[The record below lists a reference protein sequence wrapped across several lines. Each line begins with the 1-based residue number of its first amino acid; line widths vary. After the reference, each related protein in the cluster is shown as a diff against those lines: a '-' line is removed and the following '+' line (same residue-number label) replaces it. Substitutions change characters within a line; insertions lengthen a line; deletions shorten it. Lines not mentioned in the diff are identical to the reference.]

1 MRFVTLAILAATGV
15 ISVSAPA
22 LAQPFDHPRGW
33 HDRGRDEGSR
43 SWDLSRRVDWLQRR
57 IEHGRDDGT
66 LDRREAFRVQS
77 RLDEITRDMRMMQRE
92 NGGNLSHRQRDSLE
106 ERLDR
111 VNSQI
116 RWLRQNDDAR
126 PW

>member
-1 MRFVTLAILAATGV
+1 
-15 ISVSAPA
+15 
-22 LAQPFDHPRGW
+22 
-33 HDRGRDEGSR
+33 
-43 SWDLSRRVDWLQRR
+43 
-57 IEHGRDDGT
+57 
-66 LDRREAFRVQS
+66 
-77 RLDEITRDMRMMQRE
+77 MRMMQRE